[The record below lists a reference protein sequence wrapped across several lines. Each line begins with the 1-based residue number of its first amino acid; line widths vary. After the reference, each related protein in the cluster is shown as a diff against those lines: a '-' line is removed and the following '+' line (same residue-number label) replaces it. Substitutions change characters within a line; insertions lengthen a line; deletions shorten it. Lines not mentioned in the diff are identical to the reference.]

1 MTLIANSN
9 IRPNF
14 LKVFQYVNQ
23 AACVVAAELQDLA
36 VSKSSSCYCNRW
48 YLMIY
53 LLVVFLQA
61 DVVRRLIVSSVN
73 LD

>member
-1 MTLIANSN
+1 M
-9 IRPNF
+9 R
-14 LKVFQYVNQ
+14 LKFKDIYVNQ
-23 AACVVAAELQDLA
+23 TACVVAAELQDL
-36 VSKSSSCYCNRW
+36 VVTKSTCCCCNGW